1 MIRLKRTLP
10 ALIIWATL
18 IAAATFGVVYGESD
32 PVSLEGRALKIEMD
46 AYLTKFTDEVGITP
60 SSMQWVTMV
69 LPILEMDSP
78 AVTYGWLLPPP
89 YRYTHDG
96 PQIWIAMFTFH
107 EAMMLDMDSRQRR
120 VVAGHEV
127 AHMIARCM
135 NFPEPDLTG
144 LGEMESILREFNH
157 AVIVESCADIVSA
170 ELTSADDV
178 LYTLRYL
185 RDEVSR
191 GNPVLIKRIQVMER
205 IIELERQHHE

>member
-1 MIRLKRTLP
+1 MMTLRQ
-10 ALIIWATL
+10 AIL
-18 IAAATFGVVYGESD
+18 IALLGAAMVIAGVTGLMAESD
-32 PVSLEGRALKIEMD
+32 PPSQAGRALKIEMD
-46 AYLTKFTDEVGITP
+46 AYLTNFTAEVGIVP
-60 SSMQWVTMV
+60 ESMQWVTMV

-89 YRYTHDG
+89 YRWVDG
-96 PQIWIAMFTFH
+96 GPSIWIAMFTFH
-107 EAMMLDMDSRQRR
+107 EALMLDMDSRQRR

-127 AHMIARCM
+127 AHMIGRCM
-135 NFPEPDLTG
+135 NFPEPDLTE
-144 LGEMESILREFNH
+144 LGDMESLILEFNH

-170 ELTSADDV
+170 ELTSAEDV

-205 IIELERQHHE
+205 VLERENNHE

>member
-1 MIRLKRTLP
+1 MRYLLKP
-10 ALIIWATL
+10 IAQFL
-18 IAAATFGVVYGESD
+18 IAVGLLMYGCGVMFGESQ

-46 AYLTKFTDEVGITP
+46 AYIDTFAEEVGITNEL
-60 SSMQWVTMV
+60 MQWTTMV
-69 LPILEMDSP
+69 LPILEFDSP

-89 YRYTHDG
+89 SRYVKGG

-107 EAMMLDMDSRQRR
+107 EVMMLDMDARQRR

-135 NFPEPDLTG
+135 DYPEPDLTG
-144 LGEMESILREFNH
+144 LGHFE
-157 AVIVESCADIVSA
+157 AVQRQFYFEVITESCADIVSA
-170 ELTSADDV
+170 ELTSVEDV

-185 RDEVSR
+185 RDEVSK

-205 IIELERQHHE
+205 VLNREAQNVE

>member
-1 MIRLKRTLP
+1 MRIIETVLVISMFIWGLGVGTLM
-10 ALIIWATL
+10 A
-18 IAAATFGVVYGESD
+18 ESD
-32 PVSLEGRALKIEMD
+32 PPSREGRALKIEMD
-46 AYLTKFTDEVGITP
+46 AYLTKFTDQVGIVP
-60 SSMQWVTMV
+60 ESMQWVTMV

-89 YRYTHDG
+89 YRWVDG
-96 PQIWIAMFTFH
+96 GPSIWIAMFTFH

-127 AHMIARCM
+127 AHMIGRCM

-144 LGEMESILREFNH
+144 LSEIESIVREFNH

-170 ELTSADDV
+170 ELTSPEDV

-191 GNPVLIKRIQVMER
+191 GNPVLVKRIQVMER
-205 IIELERQHHE
+205 VLELENAHE